1 LNENEKNEK
10 AKEFS
15 NNAQYIIAILGDVVS
30 KVLIFISMKMDN
42 KTGEFHYSNEK
53 IAQNI
58 GHHYVSVSKAIKEI
72 EKAGFINCSY
82 DFNGTSRPRTITWAR
97 NYDWNDIS
105 DLYLA
110 NELRVSQKAK
120 GVLNNPLNTL
130 SENAKDPKP
139 NDLDINTSIN
149 TSINNSFNNEKEKY
163 KKNNLEKIKNE

>member
-1 LNENEKNEK
+1 LNEKP
-10 AKEFS
+10 KEFS

-58 GHHYVSVSKAIKEI
+58 GCHKVSVSKAVGKLIKNGYI
-72 EKAGFINCSY
+72 ECFY
-82 DFNGTSRPRTITWAR
+82 DFNGVSRPRTITWAR

-105 DLYLA
+105 KSYLA
-110 NELRVSQKAK
+110 NTLMVSQKAN
-120 GVLNNPLNTL
+120 GVINNPLNTL